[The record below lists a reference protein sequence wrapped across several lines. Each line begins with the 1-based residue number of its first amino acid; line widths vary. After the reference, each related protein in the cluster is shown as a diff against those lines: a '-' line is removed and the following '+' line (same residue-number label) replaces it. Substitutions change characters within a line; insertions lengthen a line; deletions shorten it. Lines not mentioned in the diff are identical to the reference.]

1 MSNASEM
8 NFWLGSVQNKSPA
21 EEEESF
27 LATISQQFEAKK
39 SCLKLEGHSG
49 R

>member
-1 MSNASEM
+1 MSNESKI
-8 NFWLGSVQNKSPA
+8 NFWLGRVQNKSPA
-21 EEEESF
+21 EEERF
-27 LATISQQFEAKK
+27 LATISQQFKAEK